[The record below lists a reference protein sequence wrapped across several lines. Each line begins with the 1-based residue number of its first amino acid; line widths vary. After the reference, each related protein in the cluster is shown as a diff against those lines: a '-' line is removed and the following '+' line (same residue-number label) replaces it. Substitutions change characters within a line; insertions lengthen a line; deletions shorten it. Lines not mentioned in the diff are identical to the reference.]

1 MAEQMYPGYLFHA
14 FSANPTRYSQG
25 YYNQNTGEWGFFIK
39 CASFWKEGVCLK
51 RENRLRKEMHQKPI
65 VNPCAG
71 CTGQRFEVLEAD
83 HLKRHL
89 MSRDDFFLGVYPAL
103 EDGTVHFLTFSFTG
117 QDLNEKALPRA
128 RSLAQILEHLNL
140 DYLFEVN
147 HELHS
152 ARVFLFFEEPVL
164 MKRARELGMR
174 ILGAGADLLDQ
185 PDFISYDTMIPSKD
199 SYREDQYSD
208 VVPLPLEGKS
218 TAAGRAWLADA
229 SGKRLEAPWQ
239 KVRSLRKFSLSR
251 IAEIELETAH
261 ALDFF
266 SPGWPA
272 SLLKKKKPENLG
284 QNLGLFDVL
293 QSTEKD
299 AFRTSQIQNPQTEN
313 ERNLTEGAAKNRSFP
328 VNNRPS
334 DQLFLPEDVD
344 GTVHLRLSSRLG
356 IRKGNLSIPMK
367 NRLRQMAAYA
377 NPDYIENE
385 RLNYSN
391 YQTRRIISQS
401 DETEDEILLP
411 YGLKEQLMAHLER
424 AGIPFETAQETT
436 AGEVLHTSFTGEL
449 RPQQV
454 TALQKLLPYDTG
466 IVESATGSGKTV
478 MGTALITKKN
488 CSTLV
493 VVPSREILSGWL
505 RDMKTFMDFS
515 EMDMDGPGVLGAGK
529 NTLTG
534 KVDLAM
540 VQSLQKQKNLEELL
554 SPYGMIII
562 DECHH
567 SFAKTYQPLFQ
578 KSKARFRYGFSATP
592 KRTDQQEPVI
602 YMELGEVRTRFTAKD
617 QAASQNFARYFK
629 QVECLSVLP
638 MAEKTPLAEAYQLI
652 VDNEAR
658 NERIHAD
665 VREAL
670 QQKRSVLVLTKHKE
684 HARKLYE
691 LMKDDAEQSV
701 LLIGGLPAKEK
712 KEMKERLENQ
722 DPDKTF
728 LMVGTGAYI
737 GEGFNLP
744 RLDTLML
751 AAPVSAD
758 MLISQYSGRLH
769 REYPGKKNV
778 IIYDYVDLNLP
789 VFVRMAQ
796 KRQAAYL
803 KNGYSRI

>member
-1 MAEQMYPGYLFHA
+1 MAEQMYPGYLYHA
-14 FSANPTRYSQG
+14 FSADPNRYSQG
-25 YYNQNTGEWGFFIK
+25 YFNQNSGEWGFFIK
-39 CASFWKEGVCLK
+39 CSNFWKEGVCLK
-51 RENRLRKEMHQKPI
+51 RENRIRKEMHQKPI
-65 VNPCAG
+65 PNPCAG
-71 CTGQRFEVLEAD
+71 CIGRRFETLEAD

-128 RSLAQILEHLNL
+128 RSLVQILEHLQL

-174 ILGAGADLLDQ
+174 ILGAGADLVDQ
-185 PDFISYDTMIPSKD
+185 PDFISYDTMIPSRD
-199 SYREDQYSD
+199 TFREDQYSD
-208 VVPLPLEGKS
+208 VVPLPLEGKATS
-218 TAAGRAWLADA
+218 AGRAWLADA
-229 SGKRLEAPWQ
+229 SGKPLEAPWQ
-239 KVRSLRKFSLSR
+239 KVRSLQKISMRQ
-251 IAEIELETAH
+251 IVEIELETDH
-261 ALDFF
+261 VLDFF

-272 SLLKKKKPENLG
+272 SLLKKKKPENQA
-284 QNLGLFDVL
+284 QNQSLFDVEQNSEEESL
-293 QSTEKD
+293 QKNQTDSAQRD
-299 AFRTSQIQNPQTEN
+299 GSSLINP
-313 ERNLTEGAAKNRSFP
+313 
-328 VNNRPS
+328 RPL
-334 DQLFLPEDVD
+334 DQLFIPEDVN
-344 GTVHLRLSSRLG
+344 GMVHLRLASRLG
-356 IRKGNLSIPMK
+356 VRKNNLSAPMK

-377 NPDYIENE
+377 NPDYTENE

-401 DETEDEILLP
+401 DETEEEILLP
-411 YGLKEQLMAHLER
+411 YGLKEQLISHLER
-424 AGIPFETAQETT
+424 AGIPFEIAQETT
-436 AGEVLHTSFTGEL
+436 AGEPLNTSFKGEL

-454 TALQKLLPYDTG
+454 TALQKLVPYETG

-478 MGTALITKKN
+478 MGTALITKKS

-515 EMDMDGPGVLGAGK
+515 QMDIDQPGVLGAGK

-540 VQSLQKQKNLEELL
+540 VQSLQKQKNLKELL

-578 KSKARFRYGFSATP
+578 KSKARYRYGFSATP

-638 MAEKTPLAEAYQLI
+638 MAEKTPLAEAYQLV

-670 QQKRSVLVLTKHKE
+670 MQKRSVLVLTKHKE

-691 LMKDDAEQSV
+691 LMKDDAAQSV

-712 KEMKERLENQ
+712 KEMKERLEHQ

-778 IIYDYVDLNLP
+778 VIYDYVDRNLP

-803 KNGYSRI
+803 KNGYTQL